1 MSVVDEIYQ
10 IFVEYYGEDNVD
22 KQINSIDNSIKL
34 DGERYNNCSIG
45 DTIILVHW
53 PTVTVTNEYGGH
65 VDIWDLYSATVLS
78 PEGKLKSNPFF
89 NRSTYDSK
97 QWLSDF
103 LHSHVAGIHKT
114 NLSLFVHSCLGTGP
128 IRETIAKLQESQ
140 YTDMDIWR
148 LYCWELD
155 KYVRVES
162 LIGGPYRKLQNIGID
177 NSGREVIMN
186 AFLIAPTFP
195 DLDGSRNKESIIS
208 LFKQFITKVLKDD
221 ILKFAYFEGTYK
233 IASTYKD
240 TVLTLSNAFIDM
252 YNSSPAL
259 RKSVPK
265 TELFG
270 YNYIIET
277 NIVDGTIYIKQN
289 NTDVPIEG
297 VLNTFMFRFKDK
309 DVTLQI
315 KGANQ
320 KYNVNK
326 VFILNTYII
335 DFIIFTLLKY
345 VNLFYG
351 KSSDTINK
359 KVRVI

>member
-22 KQINSIDNSIKL
+22 KQINSIDNPIKL
-34 DGERYNNCSIG
+34 DGDRYNNCSIG

-78 PEGKLKSNPFF
+78 PEGKLRTNPFF

-97 QWLSDF
+97 QWLSDY
-103 LHSHVAGIHKT
+103 LHSHVASIHKT
-114 NLSLFVHSCLGTGP
+114 DLSLFAHSCLGSGP
-128 IRETIAKLQESQ
+128 IRATIEKLTEYL

-162 LIGGPYRKLQNIGID
+162 LIGGPYRKLQNIGIN
-177 NSGREVIMN
+177 NSGRDVIMN
-186 AFLIAPTFP
+186 EFLINPTFP
-195 DLDGSRNKESIIS
+195 DFDDPQNKELIIS
-208 LFKQFITKVLKDD
+208 MFKQFITKVLKDN
-221 ILKFAYFEGTYK
+221 ILRFAYFEGTYS

-265 TELFG
+265 TDLFG
-270 YNYIIET
+270 YTYIVET
-277 NIVDGTIYIKQN
+277 NIVDGNIYIKQGN
-289 NTDVPIEG
+289 NDVPIEG

-315 KGANQ
+315 KGVTQ
-320 KYNVNK
+320 KYDVSK

-351 KSSDTINK
+351 KSSDTIDK